1 MAAGFA
7 ASDFWSLSPRLYLA
21 HMRGARSRLIE
32 EQRAR
37 DAQAWTIAALMRQT
51 TLPSFDNFM
60 GGTAH
65 NAVQPPEVIQKNLDQ
80 LALAWGAK
88 EIA

>member
-21 HMRGARSRLIE
+21 HMRGARSRLID

-37 DAQAWTIAALMRQT
+37 DAQAWKIAALMRQA
-51 TLPSFDNFM
+51 TLPPFESFIGN
-60 GGTAH
+60 TAR
-65 NAVQPPEVIQKNLDQ
+65 NAVQSPEVIQKNLDQ